1 MVAYEFYCGDEIN
14 GYHLIGLLPERRRH
28 QERITEKSIMKWVRM
43 VLGDH
48 ADMTNIFF
56 LKVTIGESEVGRRD
70 LGLKKGTKRK
80 SKLK

>member
-1 MVAYEFYCGDEIN
+1 
-14 GYHLIGLLPERRRH
+14 
-28 QERITEKSIMKWVRM
+28 MKWVRM